1 MSGAAHV
8 ALLLAVAGAG
18 AGAFQVPAITLTR
31 GCAPALSA
39 PPRAASAVALQ
50 APCRGSSL
58 RLRAQGG
65 GGEEASHGRYCLHVR
80 LQVRAER
87 RDEFLECIQ
96 ANQRGTLTTEPLA
109 LAYLFGEDETSTNTF
124 HFFEAYK
131 GRAGF
136 EAHTQTP
143 HFADWEKFVATDPLS
158 APPQVQFYSELQVA
172 GDAAR
177 LPELSAQHYCLGVCL
192 KVKPERRDEFL
203 ECIQANQRG
212 TLTTEPLALA
222 YLFGEDETSTNTFH
236 FFEAYKGRAGF
247 EAHTQTPHFA
257 DWEKFVATDPLSA
270 PPQVSLPVHIH
281 ACVHTQTHTHTDTHI
296 HTRTHTHAHTHTRAP
311 ALTR

>member
-1 MSGAAHV
+1 MSVYKPVSVYMYLENVH
-8 ALLLAVAGAG
+8 LYSIIM
-18 AGAFQVPAITLTR
+18 PN
-31 GCAPALSA
+31 
-39 PPRAASAVALQ
+39 
-50 APCRGSSL
+50 
-58 RLRAQGG
+58 
-65 GGEEASHGRYCLHVR
+65 EASHGRYCLHVR
-80 LQVRAER
+80 LQVRA
-87 RDEFLECIQ
+87 
-96 ANQRGTLTTEPLA
+96 
-109 LAYLFGEDETSTNTF
+109 
-124 HFFEAYK
+124 
-131 GRAGF
+131 
-136 EAHTQTP
+136 
-143 HFADWEKFVATDPLS
+143 
-158 APPQVQFYSELQVA
+158 
-172 GDAAR
+172 
-177 LPELSAQHYCLGVCL
+177 
-192 KVKPERRDEFL
+192 ERRDEFL